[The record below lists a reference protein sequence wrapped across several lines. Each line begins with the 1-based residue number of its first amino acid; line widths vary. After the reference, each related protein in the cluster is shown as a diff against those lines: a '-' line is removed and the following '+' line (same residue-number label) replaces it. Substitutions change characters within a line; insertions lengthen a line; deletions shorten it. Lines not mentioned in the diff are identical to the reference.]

1 MSDHPMMAPP
11 RQLDDVEQAER
22 AEHCYE
28 LHTRIVSALGEGRSA
43 MWRACEALHEFDEEA
58 GWTALGGYETLN
70 EWLADPEVQLKKDA
84 YYRMLRA
91 YRETVVRRGIPMA
104 TVETIDFSKVDVV
117 SPRVKSGEVSIEE
130 ALSDAQELGWRDLRE
145 KYIKRP
151 DAVPGVIDV
160 SAVPDVDSYDGEDDD
175 SVAAQQLDDSEPQ
188 SQNGVAEGAEN
199 EPTQNAV
206 GVLSTFP
213 LGQRVATFL
222 VWVQAEMAP
231 EHKKRMGADRRA
243 TLQALIEACRDE
255 GWLDAE

>member
-160 SAVPDVDSYDGEDDD
+160 SAVP
-175 SVAAQQLDDSEPQ
+175 
-188 SQNGVAEGAEN
+188 EGAEN
-199 EPTQNAV
+199 EPTQKAV

-231 EHKKRMGADRRA
+231 EHKKRMGAERRA